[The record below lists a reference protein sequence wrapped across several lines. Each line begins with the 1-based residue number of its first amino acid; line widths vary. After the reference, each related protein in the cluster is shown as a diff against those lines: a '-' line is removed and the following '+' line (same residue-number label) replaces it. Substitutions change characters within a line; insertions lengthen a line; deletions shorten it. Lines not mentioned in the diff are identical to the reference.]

1 MLIENI
7 VQDPSDREERATHH
21 GGWFTQCHTASVRR
35 KGTRGGL
42 IFSGCGERCW
52 SPISNHDSASNSC
65 SKPKPTSSTCITRF
79 CRVSISK
86 TRRSASTSSTAPTRA
101 SDRTPPSRSPTPTVG
116 KPSQTR
122 KGRWP
127 SVMPPLKGGKAI
139 RRTRRSG
146 SKAIW
151 GPPSRS
157 TTNSTGRSVSRTPPP
172 VTTRSTTKR
181 RPSSRC
187 TASGWSTR

>member
-7 VQDPSDREERATHH
+7 VQDQAIGKSAPPTTAAGSLNATQHLYVERERGVVLFSAAVANVVGPRYRT
-21 GGWFTQCHTASVRR
+21 TTPPRTAV
-35 KGTRGGL
+35 
-42 IFSGCGERCW
+42 
-52 SPISNHDSASNSC
+52 

-127 SVMPPLKGGKAI
+127 SVMPPLKVG
-139 RRTRRSG
+139 RRSG
-146 SKAIW
+146 VRDVRVRKLS
-151 GPPSRS
+151 GDHHL
-157 TTNSTGRSVSRTPPP
+157 GRRRTL
-172 VTTRSTTKR
+172 RDALFRGHR
-181 RPSSRC
+181 RP
-187 TASGWSTR
+187 